1 MPCGSSQSPGPRIFG
16 STPRWPADNSSQ
28 LSAQSM
34 ATRICPAKQQ
44 DPHGHSLACAV
55 WGQEKPKAAGEANPA
70 PPESLLSISPDK
82 FRTDLTNAR
91 IAGTRNVT
99 EGAAANVSGR
109 VVKLCVVED
118 VEEFTSNLEVHR
130 FIEWNHLR
138 HAQIGVV
145 ESRAVKES
153 SVRCPE
159 SSAVSAWGGPG
170 EIAVS
175 RDECVIVKI
184 FKRAGR
190 FARVVDVNPSRD
202 IRHIGGGTASK
213 RAV

>member
-1 MPCGSSQSPGPRIFG
+1 MSSGGKPISVDG
-16 STPRWPADNSSQ
+16 
-28 LSAQSM
+28 
-34 ATRICPAKQQ
+34 
-44 DPHGHSLACAV
+44 
-55 WGQEKPKAAGEANPA
+55 WGKPKDAGEANSA
-70 PPESLLSISPDK
+70 PPESWLSRSPDK
-82 FRTDLTNAR
+82 FRTDLTDAR

-109 VVKLCVVED
+109 VVKLRVVED

-159 SSAVSAWGGPG
+159 SSAVRAWGGPG
-170 EIAVS
+170 EIAV
-175 RDECVIVKI
+175 RRGECVIVKI
-184 FKRAGR
+184 FERAGGL
-190 FARVVDVNPSRD
+190 ARVVDVNPSPD
-202 IRHIGGGTASK
+202 VRHIGGGTARK